1 MQRLRGLVLHCS
13 RFGCIVRLE
22 DGRFG
27 VLPASEH
34 GIDVVKRA
42 VASGHRPTF
51 PFAIAADDGRHLR
64 LSLCSSAPLGALG
77 SAITEEPA
85 REKFSS
91 SLEQKIIDFW
101 RQASEWDRNAGRVE
115 TDDSLHKRTE
125 RLLPFE
131 ERAPRQ
137 YRELPTRPRRGPKS
151 TRRNRS

>member
-1 MQRLRGLVLHCS
+1 VQHLRGLVLHCS
-13 RFGCIVRLE
+13 RFGCVVRLE

-42 VASGHRPTF
+42 VTSGRRPTF
-51 PFAIAADDGRHLR
+51 PFAVAEDNGRHLR
-64 LSLCSSAPLGALG
+64 LSLCSSGPLAPLD
-77 SAITEEPA
+77 SVSSEEPS

-115 TDDSLHKRTE
+115 IDDSPHKRTE

-137 YRELPTRPRRGPKS
+137 YREMPTRPRKGPKS